1 MKPQVVNQLMFLL
14 AFLGIG
20 AIGGGAILMVSPSGK
35 LMDIP
40 LSILKYSPFH
50 NFLTPRIILF
60 TVLGVAPCL
69 LIYLLLKKPDS
80 KFFDRMNVFYD
91 MHWSWSFCIYV
102 AFALIIWIQA
112 EMMYLQSVSWLHTFY
127 ILYAILI
134 LIVALLPKVRNFYK
148 IKTIEK

>member
-1 MKPQVVNQLMFLL
+1 MFIV
-14 AFLGIG
+14 LGI
-20 AIGGGAILMVSPSGK
+20 
-35 LMDIP
+35 
-40 LSILKYSPFH
+40 
-50 NFLTPRIILF
+50 
-60 TVLGVAPCL
+60 APCL
-69 LIYLLLKKPDS
+69 LVYPLLKKPAS
-80 KFFDRMNVFYD
+80 KLFDKLNVFYD

>member
-1 MKPQVVNQLMFLL
+1 MKPQTVNLLMFLI

-20 AIGGGAILMVSPSGK
+20 AIGGGGILIISPIGK
-35 LMDIP
+35 LIGIP
-40 LSILKYSPFH
+40 LSILKHSPFH
-50 NFLTPRIILF
+50 NFLIPGIILF
-60 TVLGVAPCL
+60 TVLGIAPCL
-69 LIYLLLKKPDS
+69 LVYPLLKKPAS
-80 KFFDRMNVFYD
+80 KLFVKLNVFYD

-127 ILYAILI
+127 MLYAILI
-134 LIVALLPKVRNFYK
+134 LIVALLPNVRNFYK

>member
-20 AIGGGAILMVSPSGK
+20 AIGGGAILMISPSGI
-35 LMDIP
+35 LMGIP
-40 LSILKYSPFH
+40 LSILKDSPFH
-50 NFLTPRIILF
+50 NFLIPGIILF
-60 TVLGVAPCL
+60 TVLGVAPCM